1 MTNSTKKKTKTKTN
15 KSKKKNGLLVTKIRE
30 FSVKMGSFGNMYMT
44 IWGVLT
50 QNVGSLGDR

>member
-1 MTNSTKKKTKTKTN
+1 MTNSTQKIN
-15 KSKKKNGLLVTKIRE
+15 KNKNKKKNGLLVTKIRE

-50 QNVGSLGDR
+50 QTVGSLGDR